1 MVSEKNNAHINKGA
15 SAKQGEAAVVSPDKE
30 VDVLVTRAQAALKK
44 FEELD
49 QAQVD
54 RIVAKASIAA
64 LNKHLVLAK
73 MAVEE
78 TGRGLVEDKAT
89 KNIFACE
96 HVTNHLAKQRTVGI
110 INENDVDG
118 IVEVAEPV
126 GVVAGVTPVTNPT
139 STAIFKSLI
148 ALKTRCPIV
157 FGFHPFAQKCS
168 VEAARIVRDAAI
180 EAGAP
185 EDCIQWIE
193 HPSVD
198 ATGAL
203 MKHPGVATILATGGP
218 GMVKA
223 AYSSGKPALGVGAGN
238 APAYIDKD
246 VCVPRAV
253 NDLILSKH
261 FDYGMICATEQA
273 IIAHQDVYDRVI
285 DEMKRR
291 RAYFVNREEKAKL
304 EQYMF
309 GVTAYAGK
317 DAPAP
322 KLNSVVPGK
331 SPQFIAHQAGFEIPE
346 DVTILAA
353 ECQEVG
359 GMEPLTLEKLA
370 PVQAVLK
377 ARNKEDAFVKCEQ
390 MLRHGAG
397 HTAAIHTDNE
407 KLVREYGLRMH
418 ACRIIW
424 NQPSSLG
431 GIGDIYNSI
440 APSLTLGCGS
450 YGGNSVSG
458 NVQAVNLINVK
469 RIARRNNNMQWFK
482 VPPKTYFEPNSVR
495 YLRDMFGIHR
505 AVIVCDKVMEQLG
518 IVDKIIDQLRARPEP
533 VTFRII
539 DYVEPE
545 PSVETVE
552 RGAEMMRDEFGPDT
566 IIAVGGGSPMD
577 AAKIMWLL
585 YERPEISFAD
595 VREKFF
601 DIRKRAFKI
610 PPLGSKA
617 KLVCIP
623 TSSGTGSEVTPFAV
637 ITDHKTGYK
646 YPITDYALTPSVAIV
661 DPVLARTQPKRLA
674 SDSGF
679 DALTHCMEAF
689 VSVYANDYTD
699 AMALRAAKLIWDNL
713 AVSVGTEG
721 GRTKT
726 RAQEKMHN
734 AATMAGMAFGSSFL
748 GMCHGM
754 AHTIGALCHIAHGR
768 TNSILLPYVIR
779 YNGQIPQEPT
789 SWPKYSEYIAA
800 ERYQEMAHVLGIESS
815 TPEEGVELL
824 ARAVEDYRDQKLGM
838 DSSFQAAGVDE
849 DYFWS
854 VLDQIGMRA
863 YEDQCTPANPRIP
876 QIEDMKDIAI
886 AAYYGV
892 PQEEGHRL
900 RVSREGEAATE
911 EASQRI

>member
-346 DVTILAA
+346 DATILAA

-377 ARNKEDAFVKCEQ
+377 ARNKEDAFAKCEQ

-726 RAQEKMHN
+726 RAQERMHN
-734 AATMAGMAFGSSFL
+734 AATMAGMAFGSAFL

>member
-1 MVSEKNNAHINKGA
+1 MAEATKAEAPTKPSPEEKQAA
-15 SAKQGEAAVVSPDKE
+15 AEAE
-30 VDVLVTRAQAALKK
+30 VDALVKKGLKALDE
-44 FEELD
+44 FEKLD
-49 QAQVD
+49 QKQVD

-73 MAVEE
+73 MAVDE

-96 HVTNHLAKQRTVGI
+96 HVTNYLAGQKTVGI
-110 INENDVDG
+110 IREDDVMG
-118 IVEVAEPV
+118 IDEIAEPV

-148 ALKTRCPIV
+148 ALKTRCPII
-157 FGFHPFAQKCS
+157 FGFHPGAQKCS

-185 EDCIQWIE
+185 ENCIQWIE
-193 HPSVD
+193 HPSIQ

-238 APAYIDKD
+238 APAYVDKNVD
-246 VCVPRAV
+246 IVRAA
-253 NDLILSKH
+253 NDLVLSKH

-273 IIAHQDVYDRVI
+273 IIADKDIYAPLVK
-285 DEMKRR
+285 ELKRR
-291 RAYFVNREEKAKL
+291 KAYFVNADEKAKL
-304 EQYMF
+304 ERYMF
-309 GVTAYAGK
+309 GVTAYESP
-317 DAPAP
+317 DQHTV
-322 KLNSVVPGK
+322 LNSVVPGK
-331 SPQFIAHQAGFEIPE
+331 SPQYIAKAAGFEIPS
-346 DVTILAA
+346 DATILIA
-353 ECQEVG
+353 ECKEVG
-359 GMEPLTLEKLA
+359 EMEPLTMEKLA
-370 PVQAVLK
+370 PVQALLK
-377 ARNKEDAFVKCEQ
+377 SDNKEQAFEMCEQ
-390 MLRHGAG
+390 MLVHGAG
-397 HTAAIHTDNE
+397 HTAAIHTNDE
-407 KLVREYGLRMH
+407 ALVREYGQRMH

-424 NQPSSLG
+424 NSPSSLG
-431 GIGDIYNSI
+431 GVGDIYNAI

-458 NVQAVNLINVK
+458 NVQAVNLINIK

-482 VPPKTYFEPNSVR
+482 IPAKTYFEPNAIK
-495 YLRDMFGIHR
+495 YLRDMHGIEK

-518 IVDKIIDQLRARPEP
+518 IVDKVIDQLRARANR

-545 PSVETVE
+545 PSVEIVE
-552 RGAEMMRDEFGPDT
+552 RGAEMMREEFEPDT

-585 YERPEISFAD
+585 YEHPEIAFSD

-610 PPLGSKA
+610 PPLGKKA

-637 ITDHKTGYK
+637 ISDHKTGYK

-661 DPVLARTQPKRLA
+661 DPVLARPQPRRLA
-674 SDSGF
+674 SDAGF
-679 DALTHCMEAF
+679 DALTHSMEAY
-689 VSVYANDYTD
+689 VSVYANDFTD
-699 AMALRAAKLIWDNL
+699 GMALHAAKLVWENL
-713 AVSVGTEG
+713 AESVNGEPG
-721 GRTKT
+721 EEKT

-734 AATMAGMAFGSSFL
+734 AATMAGMAFGSAFL

-754 AHTIGALCHIAHGR
+754 SHTIGALCHIAHGR

-779 YNGQIPQEPT
+779 YNGQVPEEPT
-789 SWPKYSEYIAA
+789 SWPKYSKYIAD
-800 ERYQEMAHVLGIESS
+800 ERYRDLAINLGVDPGK
-815 TPEEGVELL
+815 TPAEAVENL
-824 ARAVEDYRDQKLGM
+824 AKAVEDYRDNKLGM
-838 DSSFQAAGVDE
+838 NKSFKDCGVDE

-863 YEDQCTPANPRIP
+863 YEDQCAPANPRIP

-892 PQEEGHRL
+892 SQAEGRAM
-900 RVSREGEAATE
+900 RIEREGVDATE
-911 EASQRI
+911 EASERV

>member
-1 MVSEKNNAHINKGA
+1 MCI
-15 SAKQGEAAVVSPDKE
+15 
-30 VDVLVTRAQAALKK
+30 R
-44 FEELD
+44 
-49 QAQVD
+49 D
-54 RIVAKASIAA
+54 R
-64 LNKHLVLAK
+64 NKHLVLAK
-73 MAVEE
+73 MAVDE

-96 HVTNHLAKQRTVGI
+96 HVTNYLAGQKTVGI
-110 INENDVDG
+110 IREDDVMG
-118 IVEVAEPV
+118 IDEIAEPV

-148 ALKTRCPIV
+148 ALKTRCPII
-157 FGFHPFAQKCS
+157 FGFHPGAQKCS

-185 EDCIQWIE
+185 ENCIQWIE
-193 HPSVD
+193 HPSIQ

-238 APAYIDKD
+238 APAYVDKNVD
-246 VCVPRAV
+246 IVRAA
-253 NDLILSKH
+253 NDLVLSKH

-273 IIAHQDVYDRVI
+273 IIADKDIYAPLVK
-285 DEMKRR
+285 ELKRR
-291 RAYFVNREEKAKL
+291 KAYFVNADEKAKL
-304 EQYMF
+304 ERYMF
-309 GVTAYAGK
+309 GVTAYESP
-317 DAPAP
+317 DQHTV
-322 KLNSVVPGK
+322 LNSVVPGK
-331 SPQFIAHQAGFEIPE
+331 SPQYIAKAAGFEIPS
-346 DVTILAA
+346 DATILIA
-353 ECQEVG
+353 ECKEVG
-359 GMEPLTLEKLA
+359 EMEPLTMEKLA
-370 PVQAVLK
+370 PVQALLK
-377 ARNKEDAFVKCEQ
+377 SDNKEQAFEMCEQ
-390 MLRHGAG
+390 MLVHGAG
-397 HTAAIHTDNE
+397 HTAAIHTNDE
-407 KLVREYGLRMH
+407 ALVREYGQRMH

-424 NQPSSLG
+424 NSPSSLG
-431 GIGDIYNSI
+431 GVGDIYNAI

-458 NVQAVNLINVK
+458 NVQAVNLLNIK

-482 VPPKTYFEPNSVR
+482 IPAKTYFEPNAIK
-495 YLRDMFGIHR
+495 YLRDMYGIEK

-518 IVDKIIDQLRARPEP
+518 IVDKVIDQLRARANR

-545 PSVETVE
+545 PSVEIVE
-552 RGAEMMRDEFGPDT
+552 RGAEMMREEFEPDT

-585 YERPEISFAD
+585 YEHPEIAFSD

-610 PPLGSKA
+610 PPLGKKA

-637 ITDHKTGYK
+637 ISDHKTGYK

-661 DPVLARTQPKRLA
+661 DPVLARPQPRRLA
-674 SDSGF
+674 SDAGF
-679 DALTHCMEAF
+679 DALTHSMEAY
-689 VSVYANDYTD
+689 VSVYANDFTD
-699 AMALRAAKLIWDNL
+699 GMALHAAKLVWENL
-713 AVSVGTEG
+713 AESVNGEPG
-721 GRTKT
+721 EEKT

-734 AATMAGMAFGSSFL
+734 AATMAGMAFGSAFL

-754 AHTIGALCHIAHGR
+754 SHTIGALCHIAHGR

-779 YNGQIPQEPT
+779 YNGQVPEEPT
-789 SWPKYSEYIAA
+789 SWPKYSKYIAD
-800 ERYQEMAHVLGIESS
+800 ERYRDLAINLGVDPGK
-815 TPEEGVELL
+815 TPAEAVENL
-824 ARAVEDYRDQKLGM
+824 AKAVEDYRDNKLGM
-838 DSSFQAAGVDE
+838 NKSFKDCGVDE

-863 YEDQCTPANPRIP
+863 YEDQCVPANPRIP

-892 PQEEGHRL
+892 SQAEGRAM
-900 RVSREGEAATE
+900 RIEREGVDATE
-911 EASQRI
+911 EASERV

>member
-1 MVSEKNNAHINKGA
+1 MAE
-15 SAKQGEAAVVSPDKE
+15 AKKKVEAAKPTPEEKRAAAEAE
-30 VDVLVTRAQAALKK
+30 VDALVARAKKALDE
-44 FEELD
+44 FENLD
-49 QAQVD
+49 QKQVD

-64 LNKHLVLAK
+64 LNRHLVLAK
-73 MAVEE
+73 MAVDE

-96 HVTNHLAKQRTVGI
+96 HVTNYLAGQKTVGI
-110 INENDVDG
+110 IREDDVMG
-118 IVEVAEPV
+118 IDEVAEPV

-157 FGFHPFAQKCS
+157 FGFHPGAQKCS
-168 VEAARIVRDAAI
+168 IEAAKIVRDAAI

-185 EDCIQWIE
+185 ENCIQWIE
-193 HPSVD
+193 HPSIQ

-203 MKHPGVATILATGGP
+203 MQHPGVATILATGGP

-238 APAYIDKD
+238 APAYVDSD
-246 VCVPRAV
+246 VDIVRAA
-253 NDLILSKH
+253 NDLVLSKH

-273 IIAHQDVYDRVI
+273 IIAHKDVYDQLIKELKVR
-285 DEMKRR
+285 K
-291 RAYFVNREEKAKL
+291 AYFVNAEEKAKL

-309 GVTAYAGK
+309 GCTAGSGVK
-317 DAPAP
+317 PV
-322 KLNSVVPGK
+322 LNSVVPGK
-331 SPQFIAHQAGFEIPE
+331 SPQFIAKAAGFEIPA
-346 DVTILAA
+346 DATILAA
-353 ECQEVG
+353 ECKEVSDD
-359 GMEPLTLEKLA
+359 EPLTHEKLA

-377 ARNKEDAFVKCEQ
+377 ADDKEQAFEMCEK
-390 MLRHGAG
+390 MLKLGAG
-397 HTAAIHTDNE
+397 HTAAIHTNNQE
-407 KLVREYGLRMH
+407 LVREYGVRMH

-431 GIGDIYNSI
+431 GIGDIYNAI

-458 NVQAVNLINVK
+458 NVQAVNLVNIK

-482 VPPKTYFEPNSVR
+482 IPAKTYFEPNAIK
-495 YLRDMFGIHR
+495 YLRDMYGIEK

-518 IVDKIIDQLRARPEP
+518 IVDKVIDQLRARSNR

-539 DYVEPE
+539 DYVE
-545 PSVETVE
+545 
-552 RGAEMMRDEFGPDT
+552 PDT

-577 AAKIMWLL
+577 ASKIMWLL
-585 YERPEISFAD
+585 YEHPEIAFSD

-610 PPLGSKA
+610 PPLGKKA

-661 DPVLARTQPKRLA
+661 DPVLARTQPRKLA
-674 SDSGF
+674 SDAGF
-679 DALTHCMEAF
+679 DALTHSMEAY
-689 VSVYANDYTD
+689 VSVYANDFTD
-699 AMALRAAKLIWDNL
+699 GMALHAAKLIWDNL
-713 AVSVGTEG
+713 AESVNGEPG
-721 GRTKT
+721 LAKT
-726 RAQEKMHN
+726 DAQEKMHN
-734 AATMAGMAFGSSFL
+734 AATMAGMAFGSAFL

-779 YNGQIPQEPT
+779 YNGQIPEEPT
-789 SWPKYSEYIAA
+789 SWPKYNKYIAP
-800 ERYQEMAHVLGIESS
+800 ERYQDIARNLGIDTGK
-815 TPEEGVELL
+815 TPAEAVENL
-824 ARAVEDYRDQKLGM
+824 AKAVEDYRDNRLGM
-838 DSSFQAAGVDE
+838 NKSFQDCGVDE

-876 QIEDMKDIAI
+876 LINDMKDIAVG
-886 AAYYGV
+886 AYYGV
-892 PQEEGHRL
+892 SQAEGHKL
-900 RVSREGEAATE
+900 RIEREGEAATE
-911 EASQRI
+911 EASER

>member
-1 MVSEKNNAHINKGA
+1 MAEAKKKVEATKPTPEEKQAA
-15 SAKQGEAAVVSPDKE
+15 AEAE
-30 VDVLVTRAQAALKK
+30 VDALVARAKKALDE
-44 FEELD
+44 FENLD
-49 QAQVD
+49 QKQVD

-73 MAVEE
+73 MAVDE

-96 HVTNHLAKQRTVGI
+96 HVTNYLAGQKTVGI
-110 INENDVDG
+110 IREDDVMG
-118 IVEVAEPV
+118 IDEIAEPV

-148 ALKTRCPIV
+148 ALKTRCPII
-157 FGFHPFAQKCS
+157 FGFHPGAQKCS

-185 EDCIQWIE
+185 ENCIQWIE
-193 HPSVD
+193 HPSIQ

-238 APAYIDKD
+238 APAYVDKNVD
-246 VCVPRAV
+246 IVRAA
-253 NDLILSKH
+253 NDLVLSKH

-273 IIAHQDVYDRVI
+273 IIADKDIYAPLVK
-285 DEMKRR
+285 ELKRR
-291 RAYFVNREEKAKL
+291 KAYFVNADEKAKL
-304 EQYMF
+304 ERYMF
-309 GVTAYAGK
+309 GVTAYESP
-317 DAPAP
+317 DQHTV
-322 KLNSVVPGK
+322 LNSVVPGK
-331 SPQFIAHQAGFEIPE
+331 SPQYIAKAAGFEIPS
-346 DVTILAA
+346 DATILIA
-353 ECQEVG
+353 ECKEVG
-359 GMEPLTLEKLA
+359 EMEPLTMEKLA
-370 PVQAVLK
+370 PVQALLK
-377 ARNKEDAFVKCEQ
+377 SDNKEQAFEMCEQ
-390 MLRHGAG
+390 MLVHGAG
-397 HTAAIHTDNE
+397 HTAAIHTNDE
-407 KLVREYGLRMH
+407 ALVREYGQRMH

-424 NQPSSLG
+424 NSPSSLG
-431 GIGDIYNSI
+431 GVGDIYNAI

-458 NVQAVNLINVK
+458 NVQAVNLVNIK

-482 VPPKTYFEPNSVR
+482 IPAKTYFEPNAIK
-495 YLRDMFGIHR
+495 YLRDMYGIEK

-518 IVDKIIDQLRARPEP
+518 IVDKVIDQLRARANR

-545 PSVETVE
+545 PSVEIVE
-552 RGAEMMRDEFGPDT
+552 RGAEMMREEFEPDT

-577 AAKIMWLL
+577 ASKIMWLL
-585 YERPEISFAD
+585 YEHPEIAFSD

-610 PPLGSKA
+610 PPLGKKA

-661 DPVLARTQPKRLA
+661 DPVLARTQPRKLA
-674 SDSGF
+674 SDAGF
-679 DALTHCMEAF
+679 DALTHSMEAY
-689 VSVYANDYTD
+689 VSVYANDFTD
-699 AMALRAAKLIWDNL
+699 GMALHAAKLIWDNL
-713 AVSVGTEG
+713 AESVNGEPG
-721 GRTKT
+721 LAKT
-726 RAQEKMHN
+726 NAQEKMHN
-734 AATMAGMAFGSSFL
+734 AATMAGMAFGSAFL

-779 YNGQIPQEPT
+779 YNGQIPEEPT
-789 SWPKYSEYIAA
+789 SWPKYNKYIAP
-800 ERYQEMAHVLGIESS
+800 ERYQDIARNLGIDTGK
-815 TPEEGVELL
+815 TPAEAVENL
-824 ARAVEDYRDQKLGM
+824 AKAVEDYRDNKLGM
-838 DSSFQAAGVDE
+838 NKSFQDCGVDE

-876 QIEDMKDIAI
+876 LINDMKDIAVG
-886 AAYYGV
+886 AYYGV
-892 PQEEGHRL
+892 SQAEGHKL
-900 RVSREGEAATE
+900 RIEREGEAATE
-911 EASQRI
+911 EASER

>member
-1 MVSEKNNAHINKGA
+1 MAEATKAEAPTKPSPEEKQATA
-15 SAKQGEAAVVSPDKE
+15 EAE
-30 VDVLVTRAQAALKK
+30 VDALVKKGLKALDE
-44 FEELD
+44 FEKLD
-49 QAQVD
+49 QKQVD

-73 MAVEE
+73 MAVDE

-96 HVTNHLAKQRTVGI
+96 HVTNYLAGQKTVGI
-110 INENDVDG
+110 IREDDVMG
-118 IVEVAEPV
+118 IDEIAEPV

-148 ALKTRCPIV
+148 ALKTRCPII
-157 FGFHPFAQKCS
+157 FGFHPGAQKCS

-185 EDCIQWIE
+185 ENCIQWIE
-193 HPSVD
+193 HPSIQ

-238 APAYIDKD
+238 APAYVDKNVD
-246 VCVPRAV
+246 IVRAA
-253 NDLILSKH
+253 NDLVLSKH

-273 IIAHQDVYDRVI
+273 IIADKDIYAPLVK
-285 DEMKRR
+285 ELKRR
-291 RAYFVNREEKAKL
+291 KAYFVNADEKAKL
-304 EQYMF
+304 ERYMF
-309 GVTAYAGK
+309 GVTAYESP
-317 DAPAP
+317 DQHTV
-322 KLNSVVPGK
+322 LNSVVPGK
-331 SPQFIAHQAGFEIPE
+331 SPQYIAKAAGFEIPS
-346 DVTILAA
+346 DATILIA
-353 ECQEVG
+353 ECKEVG
-359 GMEPLTLEKLA
+359 EMEPLTMEKLA
-370 PVQAVLK
+370 PVQALLK
-377 ARNKEDAFVKCEQ
+377 SDNKEQAFEMCEQ
-390 MLRHGAG
+390 MLVHGAG
-397 HTAAIHTDNE
+397 HTAAIHTNDE
-407 KLVREYGLRMH
+407 ALVREYGQRMH

-424 NQPSSLG
+424 NSPSSLG
-431 GIGDIYNSI
+431 GVGDIYNAI

-458 NVQAVNLINVK
+458 NVQAVNLLNIK

-482 VPPKTYFEPNSVR
+482 IPAKTYFEPNAIK
-495 YLRDMFGIHR
+495 YLRDMYGIEK

-518 IVDKIIDQLRARPEP
+518 IVDKVIDQLRARANR

-552 RGAEMMRDEFGPDT
+552 RGAEMMREEFEPDT

-585 YERPEISFAD
+585 YEHPEIAFSD

-610 PPLGSKA
+610 PPLGKKA

-637 ITDHKTGYK
+637 ISDHKTGCK

-661 DPVLARTQPKRLA
+661 DPVLARTQPRRLA
-674 SDSGF
+674 SDAGF
-679 DALTHCMEAF
+679 DALTHSMEAY
-689 VSVYANDYTD
+689 VSVYANDFTD
-699 AMALRAAKLIWDNL
+699 GMALHAAKLVWENL
-713 AVSVGTEG
+713 AESVNGEPG
-721 GRTKT
+721 EEKT

-734 AATMAGMAFGSSFL
+734 AATMAGMAFGSAFL

-754 AHTIGALCHIAHGR
+754 SHTIGALCHIAHGR

-779 YNGQIPQEPT
+779 YNGQVPEEPT
-789 SWPKYSEYIAA
+789 SWPKYSKYIAD
-800 ERYQEMAHVLGIESS
+800 ERYRDLAINLGVDPGK
-815 TPEEGVELL
+815 TPAEAVENL
-824 ARAVEDYRDQKLGM
+824 AKAVEDYRDNKLGM
-838 DSSFQAAGVDE
+838 NKSFKDCGVDE

-863 YEDQCTPANPRIP
+863 YEDQCAPANPRIP

-892 PQEEGHRL
+892 SQAEGRAM
-900 RVSREGEAATE
+900 RIEREGVDATE
-911 EASQRI
+911 EASERV